1 MGARYAIR
9 KKMDNLE
16 KYADLDLPLV
26 PGEKVAY
33 VTEGADIVHRALV
46 IATNKRLLLV
56 KRGMVPSY
64 TSLFYNTISL
74 VHFKGGLLMPAVLL
88 KLNGTGKLKVIRTR
102 SNITAKSLFSILSN
116 RVIIDHDVAMTYR
129 AVDEIAGLDYR
140 IDSNRSKIRTGM
152 LSTNNMVEVVE
163 RIEEANGA
171 FAEMVRMVENN
182 VVKNAETRKA
192 AGRELNAERVESLK
206 AMVRGA
212 SRSALNNTAAVFG
225 SYRKPQGAMHD
236 WIDFESVAKKLE
248 KISISDMYDP
258 TVFVPQ
264 STSAF
269 VAAAPGSGVIA
280 AHIEGM
286 QHANAEAILAEA
298 HALWEAEALKAISS
312 RTEAVS
318 QQHAE
323 AMAATTANAGTELQ
337 DKLVRDMHI
346 FRIRSA
352 RDKLANM

>member
-1 MGARYAIR
+1 MGARYAVR
-9 KKMDNLE
+9 KKMNNLE

-56 KRGMVPSY
+56 KRGLVPSY

-102 SNITAKSLFSILSN
+102 SSITAKSLFSILSN
-116 RVIIDHDVAMTYR
+116 RVIIDHDVAMTYK

-140 IDSNRSKIRTGM
+140 IDSGRSEGRTGI
-152 LSTNNMVEVVE
+152 LSTNMVEVVD

-182 VVKNAETRKA
+182 VVKRAEDRKA
-192 AGRELNAERVESLK
+192 AVRELNAERVESLK

-212 SRSALNNTAAVFG
+212 SRSALNTAAVFS
-225 SYRKPQGAMHD
+225 SYRKPQGALHD

-258 TVFVPQ
+258 TMFVPQ
-264 STSAF
+264 SASAF

-286 QHANAEAILAEA
+286 QHSNSEAILAEA
-298 HALWEAEALKAISS
+298 QALREAEALNAISS
-312 RTEAVS
+312 RTEAMS

-323 AMAATTANAGTELQ
+323 VVATPVANAGTELQ

-346 FRIRSA
+346 FKIRSA
-352 RDKLANM
+352 REKLANM